1 MKCKVGDKVRFL
13 NDVGGGRV
21 TRVEKNSVYV
31 LGADGFEVPV
41 LLSEVIMDNSTT
53 EPKYNTSSSSSSAKQ
68 DESSYRRQEHV
79 EPVQEPDPEI
89 EDLASIYFLE
99 DDDKDVTGEMV
110 GLHLAFVAVNQQK
123 ITESD
128 QQLYIVNDSP
138 YRVFYTIS
146 KWNEHTVSPI
156 NAGFLYPDSK
166 ELVKSYL
173 RESLNADITLNIQC
187 LFFKNIDFTPQQ
199 PEFYDLRINPTKF
212 FRAGSFADN
221 DFFNEKAI
229 IYSLIDS
236 KKSQLLSTLTDEKI
250 KEVIKQKDTV
260 VKPIIKPQ
268 EPEIQEV
275 DLHIHEL
282 VENPNNLSPG
292 EMLEIQL
299 ARFKVALEG
308 GLKSKARKMVFI
320 HGVGN
325 GKLKHEIRKELEG
338 NYSRLKF
345 QDASF
350 KEYGFGATMVFL
362 RNIQR

>member
-13 NDVGGGRV
+13 NDVGGGKV
-21 TRVEKNSVYV
+21 TRVEKNTVYV
-31 LGADGFEVPV
+31 LSTDGFETPV
-41 LLSEVIMDNSTT
+41 MLSEVIVINPAS
-53 EPKYNTSSSSSSAKQ
+53 EPKYSGSSSYTQDDSSIRSKPKL
-68 DESSYRRQEHV
+68 
-79 EPVQEPDPEI
+79 EPEQEPEPEV
-89 EDLASIYFLE
+89 EDLANIVFLE
-99 DDDKDVTGEMV
+99 DDDKDDTGEMV

-123 ITESD
+123 MTESD

-146 KWNEHTVSPI
+146 KWNENTVSPI

-166 ELVKSYL
+166 ELVKSYK
-173 RESLNADITLNIQC
+173 RESLNTDITFNIQC
-187 LFFKNIDFTPQQ
+187 IFFKNIDFTPQQ

-236 KKSQLLSTLTDEKI
+236 RKEQLLSTLTDKNIE
-250 KEVIKQKDTV
+250 EVIKQKDTQA
-260 VKPIIKPQ
+260 KPIVKLQ
-268 EPEIQEV
+268 EPEIEEI

-282 VENPNNLSPG
+282 VENPNKLSPG
-292 EMLEIQL
+292 EIIEIQL
-299 ARFKVALEG
+299 ARFKIALEG

-320 HGVGN
+320 HGLGN
-325 GKLKHEIRKELEG
+325 GKLKHEILKELDS
-338 NYSRLKF
+338 NYSKLRY

-350 KEYGFGATMVFL
+350 KEYGYGATMVFL
-362 RNIQR
+362 RNVKR